1 MKSLSQFLISEEL
14 PVDDIEG
21 RTRTGRAEKKY
32 KKKTRKTLSAADR
45 ARLDAARLAE
55 IEKDA
60 LGKRGEEIRKSVVK
74 SQGQDDL
81 LDTINKNRQ
90 RPVKK
95 GEKFYGKPTGVDV
108 KTGKAKYV
116 PPKEIEGRDKYTE
129 PQRKLDSKG
138 KPIRGYR
145 GASEEGIKSYINKA
159 RQMRTGSNV
168 PVDSKTTDSIAKFSK
183 SEYEKK
189 INQKYGGRRAKR
201 ARSNAP
207 SFDEVQRKINKAEY
221 AKNLKKQRSSDF
233 RKFSAKADKL
243 AKETARRSAETT
255 RSDAFN
261 RLYGTDGGYG
271 DSNTGSGASTQ
282 SKGSQTPPKTPKTN
296 TIKIDSKYTAPKTST
311 PSIKLSTPIK
321 IDSKYTPPKT
331 STPSIKIDTPKTKPE
346 IKIDSKYTPPKRST
360 PSIKVDTP
368 KKTFNQFSNQ
378 ATKQT
383 SLFPELEK
391 PPKTKTQGFRANPT
405 PDDVIKQP
413 RNYNPDQGVLDFDK
427 KTKANTPPKKSLKDF
442 LKNAVKS
449 KALRKGA
456 MRTAKGVSKAAPIVT
471 GTLNAIG
478 NYKAARAQGRS
489 KFSSAVKSAVT
500 TAAYIGGATA
510 GGTLGTGAG
519 AITGPGALV
528 TGTAVAVA
536 GGQIASTLT
545 SKAYDAVFKPPT
557 KKKVKTTPNTNS
569 SGVLGGG
576 GKKGGYKWKPTGIA
590 IES

>member
-1 MKSLSQFLISEEL
+1 MKSFSQFLISEEL

-21 RTRTGRAEKKY
+21 RSRTGRAEKKY

-60 LGKRGEEIRKSVVK
+60 IGKRGEEIRKSIVK

-81 LDTINKNRQ
+81 LDKINKNRD

-116 PPKEIEGRDKYTE
+116 PPKEIEGRSQYTE

-145 GASEEGIKSYINKA
+145 GASEEGIKKYISKA
-159 RQMRTGSNV
+159 RQMPKQTNI
-168 PVDSKTTDSIAKFSK
+168 PVDSKTTDNIAKIAK
-183 SEYEKK
+183 TEYTDK
-189 INQKYGGRRAKR
+189 INQKYGVRRATR

-233 RKFSAKADKL
+233 RKFSAKAEKL

-255 RSDAFN
+255 RADAIN
-261 RLYGTDGGYG
+261 RMYGTDGGYG

-282 SKGSQTPPKTPKTN
+282 SKGSQTPPKTPKTP
-296 TIKIDSKYTAPKTST
+296 KIEDPWKSSKSSTTATKTGTVIGSRTVT
-311 PSIKLSTPIK
+311 PDWEKVKDGVKS
-321 IDSKYTPPKT
+321 
-331 STPSIKIDTPKTKPE
+331 KTK
-346 IKIDSKYTPPKRST
+346 
-360 PSIKVDTP
+360 
-368 KKTFNQFSNQ
+368 F
-378 ATKQT
+378 
-383 SLFPELEK
+383 K
-391 PPKTKTQGFRANPT
+391 PPKPT
-405 PDDVIKQP
+405 APSNLKP
-413 RNYNPDQGVLDFDK
+413 F
-427 KTKANTPPKKSLKDF
+427 KDF
-442 LKNAVKS
+442 AKTAFKS
-449 KALRKGA
+449 KALK
-456 MRTAKGVSKAAPIVT
+456 TTLKVAKPVSKALPVVT

-489 KFSSAVKSAVT
+489 KLGSAVKSAVT
-500 TAAYIGGATA
+500 TTAYGLGALG

-528 TGTAVAVA
+528 TGTAGAVA
-536 GGQIASTLT
+536 GGQITSTLAT
-545 SKAYDAVFKPPT
+545 KAYDAVFKPPT

-569 SGVLGGG
+569 PGVVGGG

>member
-1 MKSLSQFLISEEL
+1 MKTFRQFLISEEL

-21 RTRTGRAEKKY
+21 RTKTGRVIKKLQ
-32 KKKTRKTLSAADR
+32 KKGKKISDADR

-60 LGKRGEEIRKSVVK
+60 IGKRGEEIRKSVVK

-81 LDTINKNRQ
+81 LDTINKNRE

-116 PPKEIEGRDKYTE
+116 PPKEIEGRNQY
-129 PQRKLDSKG
+129 LDPKTN
-138 KPIRGYR
+138 K
-145 GASEEGIKSYINKA
+145 ASEKGIKSYINKA
-159 RQMRTGSNV
+159 RQMPTQSNI
-168 PVDSKTTDSIAKFSK
+168 PVDSKTTDNIAKIAK
-183 SEYEKK
+183 TEYTDK
-189 INQKYGGRRAKR
+189 IDQKYSGRRAKR
-201 ARSNAP
+201 ARANAP
-207 SFDEVQRKINKAEY
+207 SLADVQKEINKKEY
-221 AKNLKKQRSSDF
+221 AKNLRKQRSSDF
-233 RKFSAKADKL
+233 RKFSAKAEKL

-282 SKGSQTPPKTPKTN
+282 SRGSQTPPKTPK
-296 TIKIDSKYTAPKTST
+296 IEDPWKSSKSSTTATKTDTVIGSRTVT
-311 PSIKLSTPIK
+311 PDWEKVKDGVKS
-321 IDSKYTPPKT
+321 
-331 STPSIKIDTPKTKPE
+331 KTK
-346 IKIDSKYTPPKRST
+346 
-360 PSIKVDTP
+360 
-368 KKTFNQFSNQ
+368 F
-378 ATKQT
+378 
-383 SLFPELEK
+383 K
-391 PPKTKTQGFRANPT
+391 PPK
-405 PDDVIKQP
+405 
-413 RNYNPDQGVLDFDK
+413 
-427 KTKANTPPKKSLKDF
+427 PPSPSKLKSFKDF
-442 LKNAVKS
+442 SKNAFKS
-449 KALRKGA
+449 KALRTTLKV
-456 MRTAKGVSKAAPIVT
+456 AKPVSKALPVVT

-489 KFSSAVKSAVT
+489 KLGSAVKSAVT
-500 TAAYIGGATA
+500 TTAYGLGALG

-528 TGTAVAVA
+528 TGTAGAIA
-536 GGQIASTLT
+536 GGQITSTLT
-545 SKAYDAVFKPPT
+545 TKAYDAVFKPPT

-569 SGVLGGG
+569 PGVVGGG

>member
-21 RTRTGRAEKKY
+21 RTKAGRVEKKY
-32 KKKTRKTLSAADR
+32 KKKTRKTLSTADR

-60 LGKRGEEIRKSVVK
+60 IGKRGEEIRKSVVK

-81 LDTINKNRQ
+81 LDTINKNRE

-116 PPKEIEGRDKYTE
+116 PPKEIEGRKQY
-129 PQRKLDSKG
+129 LDPKTN
-138 KPIRGYR
+138 K
-145 GASEEGIKSYINKA
+145 ASEKGIKNYISKA
-159 RQMRTGSNV
+159 RQMPKQTNI
-168 PVDSKTTDSIAKFSK
+168 PVDSKTTDNIAKIAK
-183 SEYEKK
+183 TEYTDK

-207 SFDEVQRKINKAEY
+207 SLADVQKEINKKEY
-221 AKNLKKQRSSDF
+221 AKNLKKQRTSDF
-233 RKFSAKADKL
+233 RKFSAKAEKL

-282 SKGSQTPPKTPKTN
+282 SKGSQTPKTPKTPK
-296 TIKIDSKYTAPKTST
+296 IEDPWKSSKSSTTATKTGTVIGSRKVT
-311 PSIKLSTPIK
+311 PDWEKVK
-321 IDSKYTPPKT
+321 DGVKSKTKFKPPTPP
-331 STPSIKIDTPKTKPE
+331 SPSK
-346 IKIDSKYTPPKRST
+346 
-360 PSIKVDTP
+360 
-368 KKTFNQFSNQ
+368 
-378 ATKQT
+378 
-383 SLFPELEK
+383 L
-391 PPKTKTQGFRANPT
+391 
-405 PDDVIKQP
+405 
-413 RNYNPDQGVLDFDK
+413 
-427 KTKANTPPKKSLKDF
+427 KSFKDF
-442 LKNAVKS
+442 SKNAFKS
-449 KALRKGA
+449 KALK
-456 MRTAKGVSKAAPIVT
+456 TSLKVAKGTSKALPVVT

-478 NYKAARAQGRS
+478 NYKAARAQGRG
-489 KFSSAVKSAVT
+489 KLGSAVKSAVT
-500 TAAYIGGATA
+500 TTAYGLGALG
-510 GGTLGTGAG
+510 GGTLGTAGG

-528 TGTAVAVA
+528 TGTAGAIV
-536 GGQIASTLT
+536 GGSTASSLAT
-545 SKAYDAVFKPPT
+545 KAYDAVFKPPT
-557 KKKVKTTPNTNS
+557 KKKVKTKPNTNS
-569 SGVLGGG
+569 PGVVGGG